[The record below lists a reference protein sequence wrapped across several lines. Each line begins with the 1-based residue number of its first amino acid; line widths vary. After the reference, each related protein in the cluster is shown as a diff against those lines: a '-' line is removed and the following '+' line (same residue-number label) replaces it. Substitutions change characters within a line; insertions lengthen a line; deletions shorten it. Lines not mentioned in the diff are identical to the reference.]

1 MNPFLSSYS
10 LQEYPFGRKNP
21 PNSIGKAPYVLHEK
35 SDNEGDTDSSE
46 DGNLYDSNYISENM
60 AGLLHLV
67 FVQTFFFTNNV
78 FAYPR
83 LESEHFDN
91 VQDRV
96 QWARLPRHDNA
107 FQRVLVLS
115 DFFRLLNICFC
126 LPHRRLRTRGL
137 RNRQQCAYQVVR
149 SLNVFF
155 IFVFLM
161 SHLCL
166 FIPSLIDHLC
176 WVMSMLDMP
185 MSASP

>member
-1 MNPFLSSYS
+1 MAEKIRQTVWERPLTCSMKRATTRAIQTVAKMAICMIRIISLRIWQAYCIWFL
-10 LQEYPFGRKNP
+10 FR
-21 PNSIGKAPYVLHEK
+21 H
-35 SDNEGDTDSSE
+35 
-46 DGNLYDSNYISENM
+46 
-60 AGLLHLV
+60 
-67 FVQTFFFTNNV
+67 FFTNDV

-83 LESEHFDN
+83 LQSEHFDN

-115 DFFRLLNICFC
+115 DFFCLLNICFC
-126 LPHRRLRTRGL
+126 LPHRRLRTPGL

-161 SHLCL
+161 SHFCL
-166 FIPSLIDHLC
+166 FITLLIDHLC

>member
-1 MNPFLSSYS
+1 M
-10 LQEYPFGRKNP
+10 
-21 PNSIGKAPYVLHEK
+21 LHEK
-35 SDNEGDTDSSE
+35 SDNEGNTDNSE
-46 DGNLYDSNYISENM
+46 DGNLYDPKYISENM
-60 AGLLHLV
+60 AGLQITA
-67 FVQTFFFTNNV
+67 FGFCWDNFFTNNV

-83 LESEHFDN
+83 LQSEHFDN

-126 LPHRRLRTRGL
+126 LPHRRLRTPGL
-137 RNRQQCAYQVVR
+137 RNRQQCAYQVVQ

-161 SHLCL
+161 SYLCL